1 MKILEKGEGGRRLK
15 KNQISKKQTKP
26 RLFGEIPMKSILKTL
41 LRKLLVSI
49 KHSLFIAHM
58 TGKVPEIGK
67 RTGLQI
73 EKKNHLMQLS
83 FLNTIQQHWPF
94 LSFLNIKML
103 SSFLL

>member
-26 RLFGEIPMKSILKTL
+26 LLFGEILMKSILKTL

-67 RTGLQI
+67 RTRLQI
-73 EKKNHLMQLS
+73 EKKKSPHAAVLS
-83 FLNTIQQHWPF
+83 EYNPATLAF
-94 LSFLNIKML
+94 S
-103 SSFLL
+103 